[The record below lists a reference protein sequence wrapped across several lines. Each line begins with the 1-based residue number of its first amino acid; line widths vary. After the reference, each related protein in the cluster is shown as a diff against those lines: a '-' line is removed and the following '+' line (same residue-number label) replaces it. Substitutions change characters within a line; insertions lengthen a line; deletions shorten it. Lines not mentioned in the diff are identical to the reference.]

1 MQDRKVEKEEEK
13 MLDIKGT
20 FESFIEEEKP
30 ELSQIEAIKAYKE
43 GDTEIHKKK
52 SNKNDDNDELE
63 DDDHLKRVKQSLIE
77 SLEKVDILEKKIFE
91 DKEKDKLKDIK
102 VGVKDKQKQKERE
115 QVMQQMREKIKEDQE
130 RSRE

>member
-13 MLDIKGT
+13 MLDIKET
-20 FESFIEEEKP
+20 FESFIEEEEH

-43 GDTEIHKKK
+43 GDKEIHKKK
-52 SNKNDDNDELE
+52 SNKNDDEEVE

-115 QVMQQMREKIKEDQE
+115 QVMQQMREKIQEEQE

>member
-20 FESFIEEEKP
+20 FESFIEEEEP

-43 GDTEIHKKK
+43 GDKEIYKKK

-115 QVMQQMREKIKEDQE
+115 QVMQQMREKIQEEQE

>member
-20 FESFIEEEKP
+20 FESFIEEEEP

-43 GDTEIHKKK
+43 GDKEIHKKK
-52 SNKNDDNDELE
+52 SNKNDDEEVE

-115 QVMQQMREKIKEDQE
+115 QVMQKKKKKIQE
-130 RSRE
+130 EQVRSRE

>member
-20 FESFIEEEKP
+20 FESFIEEEEP

-43 GDTEIHKKK
+43 GDKEIHKKK

-102 VGVKDKQKQKERE
+102 VGVKNKQKQKERE
-115 QVMQQMREKIKEDQE
+115 QVMQQMREKIQEEQE

>member
-20 FESFIEEEKP
+20 FESFIEEEEP

-43 GDTEIHKKK
+43 GDKEIHKKK

-91 DKEKDKLKDIK
+91 DKEKDKLKDLK

-115 QVMQQMREKIKEDQE
+115 QVMQQMREKIQEEQE

>member
-20 FESFIEEEKP
+20 FESFIEEEEP

-43 GDTEIHKKK
+43 GDKEIHKKK

-115 QVMQQMREKIKEDQE
+115 QVMQQMREKIQEEQE

>member
-52 SNKNDDNDELE
+52 SNKNDDEEVE
-63 DDDHLKRVKQSLIE
+63 DDEHLKRVKQSLIE

>member
-20 FESFIEEEKP
+20 FESFIEEEEP

-43 GDTEIHKKK
+43 GDKEIHKKK

-102 VGVKDKQKQKERE
+102 VGVKNKQKQKERE
-115 QVMQQMREKIKEDQE
+115 QVMQQMREKIQE
-130 RSRE
+130 

>member
-20 FESFIEEEKP
+20 FESFIEEEEP

-43 GDTEIHKKK
+43 GDKEIHKKK

-115 QVMQQMREKIKEDQE
+115 QVMQQMREKIQEDQE

>member
-20 FESFIEEEKP
+20 FESFIEEEEP

-43 GDTEIHKKK
+43 GDKEIHKKK
-52 SNKNDDNDELE
+52 SNKNDDEEVE

-115 QVMQQMREKIKEDQE
+115 QVMQQMREKIQEDQE